1 MSQLVSHSHAVNA
14 IRRILK
20 PLVRLL
26 LRYQVTYQALLPLLK
41 QTYVEVA
48 EQEFTLPDK
57 AQTDSRISL
66 LTGVHRKDVRKFRE
80 QDASLEGAPVSVSMG
95 GQMVAYWLSAP
106 GYQSKGRPVRLPLRS
121 EGQTPSFE
129 QLVQQV
135 VHGDIRPRAVLDEWL
150 ALGVVKQDDDGLLCL
165 QQEAFIPRSG
175 EPELLFYLGRNV
187 ADHLQVAS
195 DNLTAAQPRIERSV
209 CYAGLSE
216 QAVDELHQLY
226 RQQAG
231 ELLKHINQEA
241 LRLKQEQPG
250 DQRMNAGVFFTDD
263 VAAVNKSRSE
273 PS

>member
-14 IRRILK
+14 IRRILR

-106 GYQSKGRPVRLPLRS
+106 GYQSKGHPVRLPLRS

-165 QQEAFIPRSG
+165 QQEAFVPRSG

-250 DQRMNAGVFFTDD
+250 DQRINAGVFFTDD
-263 VAAVNKSRSE
+263 VAVANKSRSE